1 MKKMPGGV
9 IALALFGCLV
19 WASVPALADGA
30 RDPGRYGSPSF
41 WQGLY
46 AGAHV
51 GYGDAGGGLDGAVVG
66 GQIGYN
72 WQKGLMVYGWE
83 VDATWSDMSVG
94 FRDPWSGAS
103 AELSVDWMATV
114 RGRWGYLV
122 QPNLLAYGTAG
133 LGHLSASASAS
144 IPGVGEGSVSGSNTE
159 LVVGVGLEMKWNET
173 TSVGVEY
180 INFTDSD
187 IDVVRARVNF
197 KLPGY

>member
-9 IALALFGCLV
+9 IALALFACMA
-19 WASVPALADGA
+19 WASVPALADGQ
-30 RDPGRYGSPSF
+30 RDAGRYGSPSF

-51 GYGDAGGGLDGAVVG
+51 GYGDAGGGLDGAVGG

-72 WQKGLMVYGWE
+72 WQKGLLVYGWE
-83 VDATWSDMSVG
+83 IDATWSGMSFEENFMG
-94 FRDPWSGAS
+94 IH
-103 AELSVDWMATV
+103 AEVDVDWMATA
-114 RGRWGYLV
+114 RGRVGYLV

-133 LGHLSASASAS
+133 LGHISASASAS
-144 IPGVGEGSVSGSNTE
+144 IPGVVSISASDSNTE
-159 LVVGVGLEMKWNET
+159 FVIGVGLEMKWNET